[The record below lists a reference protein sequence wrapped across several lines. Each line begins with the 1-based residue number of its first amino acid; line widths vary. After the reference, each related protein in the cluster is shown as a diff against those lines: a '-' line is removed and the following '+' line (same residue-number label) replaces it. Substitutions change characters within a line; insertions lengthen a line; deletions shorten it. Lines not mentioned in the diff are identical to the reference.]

1 MDTILNVENAEKY
14 YGKEPNLDKALDR
27 VAFKVNAGEFVSIM
41 GPSGSGKTTLLNCI
55 STIDTVDAGHVYL
68 DGQDLASLSQQ
79 KSARFRQENLGFIF
93 QDFNLLDTLSIEE
106 NIALPLA
113 VRDVPA
119 KEIKDSVRSL
129 MRRLGIS
136 DIAAKFPAQ
145 VSGGQKQRCACA
157 RAFVN
162 KPRLVLA
169 DEPTGALDSV
179 SAGQLLALLAEL
191 NEQENATILMVT
203 HDPLSA
209 SYGSR
214 VLFLKDGRINKE
226 LHRGRQGRS
235 DFYHAILS
243 EVSAFGGM

>member
-1 MDTILNVENAEKY
+1 MYTVLSVEKAEKN

-27 VAFKVNAGEFVSIM
+27 VDFKVNAGEFVSIM

-119 KEIKDSVRSL
+119 KEIKDTVRSL
-129 MRRLGIS
+129 MRRLGIG

-145 VSGGQKQRCACA
+145 VSGGQKQRSACA

-179 SAGQLLALLAEL
+179 SAGQLLALLTEL

-226 LHRGRQGRS
+226 LHRGC
-235 DFYHAILS
+235 LL
-243 EVSAFGGM
+243 

>member
-1 MDTILNVENAEKY
+1 MDTVLNVENAEKY
-14 YGKEPNLDKALDR
+14 YGREPNLKKALDR
-27 VAFKVNAGEFVSIM
+27 ADFRVSAGEFVSIM

-55 STIDTVDAGHVYL
+55 STIDTVDAGHIYL
-68 DGQDLASLSQQ
+68 GGQDLASLPQQ

-113 VRDVPA
+113 VRNIPA
-119 KEIKDSVRSL
+119 KEIKSTVGSL
-129 MRRLGIS
+129 MRRLGID

-179 SAGQLLALLAEL
+179 SAGQLMALLTEL
-191 NEQENATILMVT
+191 NEI
-203 HDPLSA
+203 
-209 SYGSR
+209 
-214 VLFLKDGRINKE
+214 GRA
-226 LHRGRQGRS
+226 H
-235 DFYHAILS
+235 
-243 EVSAFGGM
+243 V

>member
-1 MDTILNVENAEKY
+1 MDTVLNVENAEKY

-27 VAFKVNAGEFVSIM
+27 VDFKVNAGEFVSIM

-68 DGQDLASLSQQ
+68 DGQDLTSLSQQ

-119 KEIKDSVRSL
+119 KEIKDTVRSL
-129 MRRLGIS
+129 MRRLGIG

-179 SAGQLLALLAEL
+179 SAGQLLALLTEL